1 MVRSGI
7 HVQHGK
13 ELTHTPEYIPN
24 FIANKPFYVPDTD
37 DSGKDYLEHQRLQKV
52 QDDTLANSQWY
63 DRGKKKG
70 PAATKFRKGACE
82 NCGAM
87 THKTK
92 DCLQRKRKIGAKYNG
107 RDIQA
112 DEVVEDVRLGF
123 DAKRDRWNGIDASEA
138 YQQVVEQHEELEKLK
153 RAAQGE
159 DETADGDRYE
169 EETDMGRQQSTAT
182 RQLRLREDTAKYLLN
197 LDMDSAKY
205 DPKTRTMVDSGATT
219 GDRAALLVAEENF
232 VRKSGDAAEFE
243 KATRYAWEKQERG
256 DMTKMHLQANP
267 TEGAFL
273 RKKELEE
280 AKAKAEAKRKALL
293 DKYGTQPDNS
303 ALKEVAV
310 VASERYV
317 EYDESGQIKGTQK
330 KGTKSKFA
338 EDVFINNH
346 TSVWGSWWSDFKWGY
361 ACCHQMIKNSYC
373 TGEQGKIAFD
383 EAARLRI
390 AADLGADLG
399 DSEEIPKQVAW
410 KDEEANEQHVS
421 NAVEDVRKV
430 TLNNKADADKRK
442 RRLDEM
448 RAGVTEDDMEEY
460 KRTRVQGNDPMAKML
475 GKDELLS

>member
-1 MVRSGI
+1 
-7 HVQHGK
+7 
-13 ELTHTPEYIPN
+13 
-24 FIANKPFYVPDTD
+24 
-37 DSGKDYLEHQRLQKV
+37 
-52 QDDTLANSQWY
+52 
-63 DRGKKKG
+63 
-70 PAATKFRKGACE
+70 
-82 NCGAM
+82 M

-92 DCLQRKRKIGAKYNG
+92 DCLQRRRKIGAKYNG
-107 RDIQA
+107 KDIQA

-123 DAKRDRWNGIDASEA
+123 DAKRDRWNGIDPSEA

-153 RAAQGE
+153 KAAQGE

-256 DMTKMHLQANP
+256 DTSKMHLQANP

-280 AKAKAEAKRKALL
+280 AKAKAEAKRKTLL
-293 DKYGTQPDNS
+293 DKYGAQPDNS
-303 ALKEVAV
+303 VLKDAAV

-317 EYDESGQIKGTQK
+317 EYDESGQIKGAQK
-330 KGTKSKFA
+330 KSTKSKFA
-338 EDVFINNH
+338 EDVYINNH
-346 TSVWGSWWSDFKWGY
+346 TSVWGSWWSDFQWGY

-390 AADLGADLG
+390 AADLG
-399 DSEEIPKQVAW
+399 DSEEASKQIAW
-410 KDEEANEQHVS
+410 KEEEANGEHVP
-421 NAVEDVRKV
+421 NAGEDDRKV

-442 RRLDEM
+442 RTLDEM
-448 RAGVTEDDMEEY
+448 RAGVTEEDMEEY
-460 KRTRVQGNDPMAKML
+460 KRTRTQDNDPMAKML
-475 GKDELLS
+475 GKDELLL

>member
-1 MVRSGI
+1 
-7 HVQHGK
+7 
-13 ELTHTPEYIPN
+13 
-24 FIANKPFYVPDTD
+24 
-37 DSGKDYLEHQRLQKV
+37 
-52 QDDTLANSQWY
+52 
-63 DRGKKKG
+63 
-70 PAATKFRKGACE
+70 
-82 NCGAM
+82 M

-107 RDIQA
+107 KDIQA

-153 RAAQGE
+153 KAAQGE

-256 DMTKMHLQANP
+256 DSSKMHLQANP

-280 AKAKAEAKRKALL
+280 AKAKAEAKRKDLL
-293 DKYGTQPDNS
+293 DKYGAQPDNS
-303 ALKEVAV
+303 VLKDVAV

-317 EYDESGQIKGTQK
+317 EYDESGQIKGAQK
-330 KGTKSKFA
+330 KSTKSKFA
-338 EDVFINNH
+338 EDVYINNH
-346 TSVWGSWWSDFKWGY
+346 TSVWGSWWSDFQWGY

-373 TGEQGKIAFD
+373 TGEQGRIAFD

-390 AADLGADLG
+390 AADLGE
-399 DSEEIPKQVAW
+399 SEGVTKQVAW
-410 KDEEANEQHVS
+410 REEEANEEHIP
-421 NAVEDVRKV
+421 NGVEDDRKV

-442 RRLDEM
+442 RTLDEM
-448 RAGVTEDDMEEY
+448 RAGVTEEDMEEY
-460 KRTRVQGNDPMAKML
+460 KRTRTQDNDPMAKML

>member
-1 MVRSGI
+1 MPEAFRGQPKKPDVGAAA
-7 HVQHGK
+7 K
-13 ELTHTPEYIPN
+13 ERNEYIPN

-82 NCGAM
+82 NCGSM
-87 THKTK
+87 THKAK
-92 DCLQRKRKIGAKYNG
+92 DCLEKKRKVGAKYSGKN
-107 RDIQA
+107 IQA
-112 DEVVEDVRLGF
+112 DEIIEDVSLGF
-123 DAKRDRWNGIDASEA
+123 DAKRDRWNGIDPSEA
-138 YQQVVEQHEELEKLK
+138 YQQVVEQHKELEELK

-159 DETADGDRYE
+159 EAGDGDRYE

-197 LDMDSAKY
+197 LDQDSAKY
-205 DPKTRTMVDSGATT
+205 DPKTRTMMDSGATT

-256 DMTKMHLQANP
+256 DTSKMHLQANP

-280 AKAKAEAKRKALL
+280 AKAKAEAKKKALL
-293 DKYGTQPDNS
+293 DKYGAQPDNS
-303 ALKEVAV
+303 ALKDVAV

-317 EYDESGQIKGTQK
+317 EYDESGQIKGAQK
-330 KGTKSKFA
+330 KSTKSKFA
-338 EDVFINNH
+338 EDVYINNH
-346 TSVWGSWWSDFKWGY
+346 TSVWGSWWSDFQWGY

-383 EAARLRI
+383 EAARLRT
-390 AADLGADLG
+390 AADLGE
-399 DSEEIPKQVAW
+399 SEEVPKQVAW
-410 KDEEANEQHVS
+410 KEEEEAESHVP
-421 NAVEDVRKV
+421 NAGEDDRKV
-430 TLNNKADADKRK
+430 TLNGKAEADKRK
-442 RRLDEM
+442 RTLDEM
-448 RAGVTEDDMEEY
+448 RAGVTEEDMEEY
-460 KRTRVQGNDPMAKML
+460 KRTRSNDNDPMAKML

>member
-1 MVRSGI
+1 
-7 HVQHGK
+7 
-13 ELTHTPEYIPN
+13 
-24 FIANKPFYVPDTD
+24 
-37 DSGKDYLEHQRLQKV
+37 
-52 QDDTLANSQWY
+52 
-63 DRGKKKG
+63 
-70 PAATKFRKGACE
+70 
-82 NCGAM
+82 M

-107 RDIQA
+107 KDIQA

-153 RAAQGE
+153 KAAQGE

-256 DMTKMHLQANP
+256 DSSKMHLQANP

-280 AKAKAEAKRKALL
+280 AKAKAEAKRNDLL
-293 DKYGTQPDNS
+293 DKYGAQPDNS
-303 ALKEVAV
+303 VLKDVAV

-317 EYDESGQIKGTQK
+317 EYDESGQIKGAQK
-330 KGTKSKFA
+330 KSTKSKFA
-338 EDVFINNH
+338 EDVYINNH
-346 TSVWGSWWSDFKWGY
+346 TSVWGSWWSDFQWGY

-373 TGEQGKIAFD
+373 TGEQGRIAFD

-390 AADLGADLG
+390 AADLGE
-399 DSEEIPKQVAW
+399 SEGVTKQVAW
-410 KDEEANEQHVS
+410 REEEANEEHIP
-421 NAVEDVRKV
+421 NGVEDDRKV

-442 RRLDEM
+442 RTLDEM
-448 RAGVTEDDMEEY
+448 RAGVTEEDMEEY
-460 KRTRVQGNDPMAKML
+460 KRTRTQDNDPMAKML